1 MDKSVKMNAHVVSMK
16 MMLITHVQL
25 VTTTVNVVDLHQD
38 HVLNVGMV
46 LIGTMKN
53 VLQFAQKDISPI
65 QPPTLVTF
73 ATDHARHVSDLLK
86 IIVMNHASL
95 EPTSMTITV

>member
-1 MDKSVKMNAHVVSMK
+1 MDKSVKVNAHVVSMK
-16 MMLITHVQL
+16 MMPITPVQL
-25 VTTTVNVVDLHQD
+25 VTTIVNVVDLHQD

-46 LIGTMKN
+46 LTGTMKN

-65 QPPTLVTF
+65 QPPILVTIV
-73 ATDHARHVSDLLK
+73 TDHARHVSVLLK

-95 EPTSMTITV
+95 EATSGTITV